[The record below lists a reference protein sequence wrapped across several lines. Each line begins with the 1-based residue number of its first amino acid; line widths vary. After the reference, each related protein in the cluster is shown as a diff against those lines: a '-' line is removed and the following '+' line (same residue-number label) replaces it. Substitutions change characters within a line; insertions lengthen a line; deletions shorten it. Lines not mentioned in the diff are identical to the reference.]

1 MDDVL
6 LYDCNIEEAF
16 YHVFDYLTLCG
27 KNGITINP
35 HKFKFAKREVQFVG
49 YQIGWDIYKPSK
61 EMLSAVKEFPMPENP
76 SLSYIRSFFGLV
88 NQLAPFVASSSV
100 MAPFPDALK
109 PSKAIGKRV
118 YWDTNL

>member
-1 MDDVL
+1 MMYYYMTV
-6 LYDCNIEEAF
+6 ISKKPSTM
-16 YHVFDYLTLCG
+16 YLITFHSG

-76 SLSYIRSFFGLV
+76 SLSDIRSFF
-88 NQLAPFVASSSV
+88 
-100 MAPFPDALK
+100 
-109 PSKAIGKRV
+109 
-118 YWDTNL
+118 